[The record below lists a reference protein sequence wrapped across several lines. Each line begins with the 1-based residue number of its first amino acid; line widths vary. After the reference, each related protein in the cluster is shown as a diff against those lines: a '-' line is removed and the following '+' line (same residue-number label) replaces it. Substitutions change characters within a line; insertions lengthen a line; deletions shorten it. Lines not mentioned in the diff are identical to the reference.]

1 MWLSTFTLFVLK
13 IAIDTLFL
21 KIFVVVFRGVF
32 VLFIAIALEILSL
45 PIGCGGRGK
54 SAILAN
60 LNKDFEWLS
69 LLCLVGLPNSQSLLI
84 ST

>member
-1 MWLSTFTLFVLK
+1 MNKMAFIQNFILSYVRKDVAVNFYSFFPLK

-45 PIGCGGRGK
+45 PIECGGRGK

-60 LNKDFEWLS
+60 LN
-69 LLCLVGLPNSQSLLI
+69 
-84 ST
+84 

>member
-1 MWLSTFTLFVLK
+1 MWEKVWLSTFTLFVLK

-45 PIGCGGRGK
+45 PIECGEGVKLRFWQIWTD
-54 SAILAN
+54 ILG
-60 LNKDFEWLS
+60 DFPYF
-69 LLCLVGLPNSQSLLI
+69 V
-84 ST
+84 